1 MDFFRTHRLY
11 HHFPTKKWPYQ
22 VGPIFRHAQIRWDAS
37 HSRSG
42 FNHQLYTYIP
52 ILNPWAH
59 THPCCM
65 AKLFSIAPADS
76 QPISWWPRNGYFSMS
91 TALKKS
97 RLNGFNIIIT
107 YNVLDWKD
115 QIHSSSGLSLFQLRQ
130 FFHQRKTVQP
140 LSAWRSEECSDLRED
155 CPSRSRRCGPPLG
168 VILQCESAYARKAIK
183 SGRLGCIMSRPY

>member
-1 MDFFRTHRLY
+1 MHLTVEMDSIT
-11 HHFPTKKWPYQ
+11 
-22 VGPIFRHAQIRWDAS
+22 
-37 HSRSG
+37 
-42 FNHQLYTYIP
+42 NYIP
-52 ILNPWAH
+52 ILNPWPH

-91 TALKKS
+91 TAGFPPKKS
-97 RLNGFNIIIT
+97 QLNGFDIIIT

-115 QIHSSSGLSLFQLRQ
+115 PIHSFSGLSLFQLRQ

-155 CPSRSRRCGPPLG
+155 CPSRSRRCGPPPK
-168 VILQCESAYARKAIK
+168 VILQCGSERYPRKAIK
-183 SGRLGCIMSRPY
+183 SGSSLS